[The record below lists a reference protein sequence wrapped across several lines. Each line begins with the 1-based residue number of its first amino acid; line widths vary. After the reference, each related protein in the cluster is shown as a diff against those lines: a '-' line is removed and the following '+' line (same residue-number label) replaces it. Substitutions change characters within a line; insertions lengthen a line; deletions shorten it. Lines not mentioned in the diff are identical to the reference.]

1 MSVETKNN
9 VCCYYKNTI
18 LWKFRNCEFD
28 CQPGQMMVTGNDEK
42 KEKDEEKEDG
52 CVSCIAGIYDDIC
65 QYIWHDAG
73 DQCGGTGRKTTGSNG
88 REGIRT
94 GIW

>member
-1 MSVETKNN
+1 MYVIFTKNI
-9 VCCYYKNTI
+9 I

-73 DQCGGTGRKTTGSNG
+73 D
-88 REGIRT
+88 
-94 GIW
+94 

>member
-1 MSVETKNN
+1 MYVIFTKNI
-9 VCCYYKNTI
+9 I

-52 CVSCIAGIYDDIC
+52 CVSCIAIL
-65 QYIWHDAG
+65 
-73 DQCGGTGRKTTGSNG
+73 N
-88 REGIRT
+88 
-94 GIW
+94 